1 MGSCGSWDAS
11 LSLVKRIGI
20 TKKEENSSEEI
31 KKFIEKNKNS
41 FKQRKSYEDLKK
53 NDVLIMVVAD
63 DEDEDL
69 YEEITMAE
77 LGLENVNAKEFIE
90 NKMWEQFEDKFED
103 VLELI
108 DIEGL
113 DFYVEIKDLENKLK
127 FLDLKVLSK
136 NFHGWDV
143 STPSFI
149 EDEQNLASCSG
160 WIYCHNDNSDTD
172 SFTITQKFIDS
183 LNVGDKLV
191 LRGDGDGEHC

>member
-20 TKKEENSSEEI
+20 TKKEENSSEDI

-127 FLDLKVLSK
+127 FLDLKVLAK
-136 NFHGWDV
+136 NFHGWDA

-183 LNVGDKLV
+183 LSVGDKLV